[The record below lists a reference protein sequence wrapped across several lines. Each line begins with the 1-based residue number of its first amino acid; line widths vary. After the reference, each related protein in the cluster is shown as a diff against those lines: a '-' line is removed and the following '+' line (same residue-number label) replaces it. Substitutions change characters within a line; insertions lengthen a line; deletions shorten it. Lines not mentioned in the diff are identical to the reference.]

1 MNRSEVFLFVFSFY
15 RGEISWIQFLS
26 NDSFWMERENNL
38 SYSSL
43 SNILQ
48 HLSIHV
54 SKSTKLQNN
63 MFVYPNTM
71 LTYND
76 QIYTTNNKSFS
87 IIISDDYFRQY
98 YMFVECMKVHNIL
111 FQLLNQRVQNWMWY
125 GMKFHWSSLK
135 AFFTFKVFIIYQ
147 TTLLYLKGNLH
158 EWDYKFLTSIV

>member
-26 NDSFWMERENNL
+26 NDSFWIERENNL

-63 MFVYPNTM
+63 IFIYPNTM

-76 QIYTTNNKSFS
+76 RIIKVFQSLYQM
-87 IIISDDYFRQY
+87 IISDSIT
-98 YMFVECMKVHNIL
+98 C
-111 FQLLNQRVQNWMWY
+111 LLNAWKY
-125 GMKFHWSSLK
+125 
-135 AFFTFKVFIIYQ
+135 IIYFFNYLIKESKIERDMGWNF
-147 TTLLYLKGNLH
+147 TGHRLRPFLLSRCLSYTKQH
-158 EWDYKFLTSIV
+158 YFT